1 MISRLP
7 HQVYY
12 LIELLI
18 LLGGFYT
25 VYRLAGNY
33 NLQEG
38 VFVGVLVVYTLF
50 GIYHHKLHHTLRMK
64 IVIEYILVST
74 LILACFLMLHI

>member
-1 MISRLP
+1 MMLKLP

-18 LLGGFYT
+18 LLGGFYI
-25 VYRLAGNY
+25 VYRLSGDY
-33 NLQEG
+33 NLQEW
-38 VFVGVLVVYTLF
+38 VFIGVLAAYTLF
-50 GIYHHKLHHTLRMK
+50 GIYHHKLHHTLRVK
-64 IVIEYILVST
+64 IVVEYILVST